1 MCGIVGRF
9 NFGNQFPVE
18 PSLIREMM
26 HSITHRGPDEDGLFV
41 RKNVGFGIR
50 RLSIIDLAGGTQPI
64 SNEDEAIWIVFNGE
78 IYNYQELRIQLE
90 SKGHQFK
97 TNSDTET
104 IIHAYEEWGI
114 DGLSR
119 LNGMF
124 GFALWDSA
132 KHQLILA
139 RDPFGIKPLYFWHDQ
154 NSVIFGSEIRSI
166 LLNPEVERSVDL
178 QALHEFLTI
187 TYVPSPKTAFKNIFK
202 LRPGYAL
209 ICNENGLSDYRYYN
223 EAPQSMLDLSE
234 KELIEALRVEIET
247 AVKRQM
253 IADVPVG
260 AMLSGGV
267 DSSTVASLMTQI
279 ANQPINTFTVGF
291 DGNFADNEL
300 EFARQHAK
308 RINSNH
314 HEVIISAKEF
324 SSFLPHAIF
333 HLEEPVATASTLAM
347 YKVSEL
353 ARKHVKVVLTGQGA
367 DEPFAGYPRY
377 LGERYGQWYRY
388 LPKPIRNH
396 IVLPLVK
403 AMPRNE
409 RLKRA
414 VNSLGEPDNMQRILN
429 IYNTF
434 DPSIQKSLY
443 QHNVMEVN
451 GFFKSI
457 YEWQKDVKHLDSL
470 AQMLYMDARLYQADN
485 LAIYGDKMSMANSLE
500 ARVPFLDLELMKFV
514 ERIPP
519 KMKIKGRVRKYIL
532 KKAVAK
538 WIPEEVITRRK
549 IGFATPVDDWFRS
562 EWHNEIHDRLLSPNS
577 GCRTFFNPQVVN
589 QILQEHHAGQEDH
602 KRLLF
607 SLLTFEIWHN
617 TFIQSPIHTS

>member
-1 MCGIVGRF
+1 MCGIVGKF

-18 PSLIREMM
+18 ASLINEMM
-26 HSITHRGPDEDGLFV
+26 HSIIHRGPDEDGCFIQ
-41 RKNVGFGIR
+41 KNLGMGMR

-64 SNEDEAIWIVFNGE
+64 SNEDKTIWIVFNGE
-78 IYNYQELRIQLE
+78 IYNYPSLRQELQ
-90 SKGHQFK
+90 SCGHRFK

-114 DGLSR
+114 DGFSR

-124 GFALWDSA
+124 GFALWDA
-132 KHQLILA
+132 TKQQLLLA
-139 RDPFGIKPLYFWHDQ
+139 RDPFGIKPLYFWHNA

-166 LLNPEVERSVDL
+166 LLNPEVERRVDIE
-178 QALHEFLTI
+178 ALHEFLTI
-187 TYVPSPKTAFKNIFK
+187 TYVPSPKTAFENIFK

-209 ICNENGLSDYRYYN
+209 ICNENGLTDYRYYN
-223 EAPQSMLDLSE
+223 EIPQSMLMLPE
-234 KELIEALRVEIET
+234 EELVEALRVEIET

-291 DGNFADNEL
+291 TGNFADNEL

-308 RINSNH
+308 HINSNH
-314 HEVIISAKEF
+314 HEVIISADEF
-324 SSFLPHAIF
+324 SSFLPHAIY

-347 YKVSEL
+347 YKVCEL

-367 DEPFAGYPRY
+367 DEPFAGYHRY
-377 LGERYGQWYRY
+377 LGERYSQWYRY
-388 LPKPIRNH
+388 LPETVRNH
-396 IVLPLVK
+396 LILPLVK

-414 VNSLGEPDNMQRILN
+414 VNSLGEPDNTQRILN

-434 DPSIQKSLY
+434 DPDIQKSLY
-443 QHNVMEVN
+443 QQPVKESN
-451 GFFKSI
+451 GYFKSI
-457 YEWQKDVKHLDSL
+457 YEWQKDVQHLDSL
-470 AQMLYMDARLYQADN
+470 TQMLYLDARLYQADN

-519 KMKIKGRVRKYIL
+519 NLKIKRRVRKYIL
-532 KKAVAK
+532 KKAAAK

-549 IGFATPVDDWFRS
+549 IGFATPVDDWFRG

-577 GCRTFFNPQVVN
+577 GCRNFFNHQTIH
-589 QILQEHHAGQEDH
+589 QILQEHHSGQEDH

-607 SLLTFEIWHN
+607 SLLTFEIWYG
-617 TFIQSPIHTS
+617 TFIQSP